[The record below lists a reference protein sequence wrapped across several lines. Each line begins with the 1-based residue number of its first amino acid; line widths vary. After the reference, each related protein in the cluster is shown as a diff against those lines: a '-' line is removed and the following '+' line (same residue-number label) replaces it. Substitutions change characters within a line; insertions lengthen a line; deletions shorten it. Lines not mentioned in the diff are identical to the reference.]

1 MNEILDLTPGLQCCL
16 RCGRTLTD
24 RALHD
29 SLEEP
34 LLASIRAG
42 HADEVSPNEVCQ
54 PCVEEYRSLLKD
66 RETRSLRVD
75 ETAEARRPSFLSRWF
90 ERRASGA
97 QVFEKI

>member
-29 SLEEP
+29 ALEEP

-42 HADEVSPNEVCQ
+42 HPESVSPNEACQ
-54 PCVEEYRSLLKD
+54 PCIEEYRSLLKD
-66 RETRSLRVD
+66 RETRSLRLR
-75 ETAEARRPSFLSRWF
+75 EEAKLRRPSLFSRLF
-90 ERRASGA
+90 ERRVNAG
-97 QVFEKI
+97 QVF